1 MDQHPLT
8 GCFFFAIIYLSF
20 VSLPTTAVMPFG
32 RFSISGYRNLPF
44 QLRYKMTIK
53 VLVLKSGED
62 VIADVQEMM
71 SSENQVMGYF
81 LTKPCVVKLQ
91 AKETNT
97 DVSVRMHPWMPFA
110 REKMIPLTTDWVVT
124 MVTPV
129 ESIQEMY
136 EKQVLNDGKENDS
149 TTDSDEQSETDNSD

>member
-1 MDQHPLT
+1 
-8 GCFFFAIIYLSF
+8 
-20 VSLPTTAVMPFG
+20 
-32 RFSISGYRNLPF
+32 
-44 QLRYKMTIK
+44 MTIK

-91 AKETNT
+91 AKETNN
-97 DVSVRMHPWMPFA
+97 DVSVRMHPWMPIA
-110 REKMIPLTTDWVVT
+110 REKMIPLSTDWVVT

-129 ESIQEMY
+129 DKILEMY
-136 EKQVLNDGKENDS
+136 QTQVLNDGKENDS
-149 TTDSDEQSETDNSD
+149 TTDSTEQSETSNSD

>member
-1 MDQHPLT
+1 
-8 GCFFFAIIYLSF
+8 
-20 VSLPTTAVMPFG
+20 
-32 RFSISGYRNLPF
+32 
-44 QLRYKMTIK
+44 MTIK

-81 LTKPCVVKLQ
+81 LSKPCVVKLQ
-91 AKETNT
+91 AKETSS
-97 DVSVRMHPWMPFA
+97 DVSVRMHPWMPIA
-110 REKMIPLTTDWVVT
+110 REKMIPLSTDWVVT

-136 EKQVLNDGKENDS
+136 EKQVLEDGKETDQ
-149 TTDSDEQSETDNSD
+149 TTDSDEQSKTGDTNRRGRSS

>member
-1 MDQHPLT
+1 
-8 GCFFFAIIYLSF
+8 
-20 VSLPTTAVMPFG
+20 
-32 RFSISGYRNLPF
+32 
-44 QLRYKMTIK
+44 MTIK

-81 LTKPCVVKLQ
+81 LNKPCVVKIQ
-91 AKETNT
+91 TKGDSQ

-110 REKMIPLTTDWVVT
+110 REKMIPLSTDWVVT

-136 EKQVLNDGKENDS
+136 ETKVLADGKEE
-149 TTDSDEQSETDNSD
+149 TTNQTTSSDEQSEDSNTD

>member
-1 MDQHPLT
+1 
-8 GCFFFAIIYLSF
+8 
-20 VSLPTTAVMPFG
+20 
-32 RFSISGYRNLPF
+32 
-44 QLRYKMTIK
+44 MTIK

-91 AKETNT
+91 AKETSS
-97 DVSVRMHPWMPFA
+97 DVSVRMHPWMPIA
-110 REKMIPLTTDWVVT
+110 REKMIPLSTDWVVT
-124 MVTPV
+124 MVTPI

-136 EKQVLNDGKENDS
+136 EKQVLEDGKETDQ
-149 TTDSDEQSETDNSD
+149 TTSSNEQSEDSNTD

>member
-1 MDQHPLT
+1 
-8 GCFFFAIIYLSF
+8 
-20 VSLPTTAVMPFG
+20 
-32 RFSISGYRNLPF
+32 
-44 QLRYKMTIK
+44 MTIK

-91 AKETNT
+91 AKETSS
-97 DVSVRMHPWMPFA
+97 DVSVRMHPWMPIA
-110 REKMIPLTTDWVVT
+110 REKMIPLSTDWVVT

-136 EKQVLNDGKENDS
+136 EKQVLEDGKETDQ
-149 TTDSDEQSETDNSD
+149 TTSSDEQSEDSNTD

>member
-1 MDQHPLT
+1 
-8 GCFFFAIIYLSF
+8 
-20 VSLPTTAVMPFG
+20 
-32 RFSISGYRNLPF
+32 
-44 QLRYKMTIK
+44 MTIK

-71 SSENQVMGYF
+71 SSEDQLMGYF

-91 AKETNT
+91 AKETSN

-110 REKMIPLTTDWVVT
+110 REKMIPLSTDWVVT

-136 EKQVLNDGKENDS
+136 QKQVLQDGKDTDQ
-149 TTDSDEQSETDNSD
+149 TTDSDEQSKTGDTNRRGRSS

>member
-1 MDQHPLT
+1 
-8 GCFFFAIIYLSF
+8 
-20 VSLPTTAVMPFG
+20 
-32 RFSISGYRNLPF
+32 
-44 QLRYKMTIK
+44 MTIK

-81 LTKPCVVKLQ
+81 LTKPCVVKIQ
-91 AKETNT
+91 AKGDGQ

-110 REKMIPLTTDWVVT
+110 REKMIPLGTDWVVT

-129 ESIQEMY
+129 EKIQEMY
-136 EKQVLNDGKENDS
+136 VNQVLNDGKEETNQ
-149 TTDSDEQSETDNSD
+149 TTNSDEQSEDSNTD

>member
-1 MDQHPLT
+1 
-8 GCFFFAIIYLSF
+8 
-20 VSLPTTAVMPFG
+20 
-32 RFSISGYRNLPF
+32 
-44 QLRYKMTIK
+44 MTIK

-91 AKETNT
+91 AKETSS

-110 REKMIPLTTDWVVT
+110 REKMIPLSTDWVVT

-136 EKQVLNDGKENDS
+136 QKQVLDDGKETDQ
-149 TTDSDEQSETDNSD
+149 TTDSDKQPKTGDTNRRGRSS

>member
-1 MDQHPLT
+1 
-8 GCFFFAIIYLSF
+8 
-20 VSLPTTAVMPFG
+20 
-32 RFSISGYRNLPF
+32 
-44 QLRYKMTIK
+44 MTIK

-71 SSENQVMGYF
+71 SSSDQVIGYF

-91 AKETNT
+91 AKETSS
-97 DVSVRMHPWMPFA
+97 DVSVRMHPWMPIA
-110 REKMIPLTTDWVVT
+110 REKMIPLSTDWVVT

-136 EKQVLNDGKENDS
+136 QKQVLDDGKETDQ
-149 TTDSDEQSETDNSD
+149 TTSSDEQSEDSNTD

>member
-1 MDQHPLT
+1 
-8 GCFFFAIIYLSF
+8 
-20 VSLPTTAVMPFG
+20 
-32 RFSISGYRNLPF
+32 
-44 QLRYKMTIK
+44 MTIK

-71 SSENQVMGYF
+71 SSSDQVIGYF
-81 LTKPCVVKLQ
+81 LNKPCVVKIQ

-97 DVSVRMHPWMPFA
+97 DVSVRMHPWMPIA
-110 REKMIPLTTDWVVT
+110 RETMIPVSADWVVT

-136 EKQVLNDGKENDS
+136 ENQVLNDGKENDS

>member
-1 MDQHPLT
+1 
-8 GCFFFAIIYLSF
+8 
-20 VSLPTTAVMPFG
+20 
-32 RFSISGYRNLPF
+32 
-44 QLRYKMTIK
+44 MTIK

-81 LTKPCVVKLQ
+81 LNKPCVVKIQ
-91 AKETNT
+91 AKGDSQ

-110 REKMIPLTTDWVVT
+110 REKMIPLSTDWVVT

-136 EKQVLNDGKENDS
+136 QKQVLDDGKEETNQ
-149 TTDSDEQSETDNSD
+149 TTSSNKQSEDSNTD

>member
-1 MDQHPLT
+1 
-8 GCFFFAIIYLSF
+8 
-20 VSLPTTAVMPFG
+20 
-32 RFSISGYRNLPF
+32 
-44 QLRYKMTIK
+44 MTIK

-91 AKETNT
+91 AKETSS

-110 REKMIPLTTDWVVT
+110 REKMIPLSTDWVVT

-136 EKQVLNDGKENDS
+136 QKQVLEDGKETDQ
-149 TTDSDEQSETDNSD
+149 TTDSDEQSKTGDTNRRGSSS

>member
-1 MDQHPLT
+1 
-8 GCFFFAIIYLSF
+8 
-20 VSLPTTAVMPFG
+20 
-32 RFSISGYRNLPF
+32 
-44 QLRYKMTIK
+44 MTIK

-81 LTKPCVVKLQ
+81 LSKPCVVKLQ
-91 AKETNT
+91 AKETSS
-97 DVSVRMHPWMPFA
+97 DVSVRMHPWMPIA
-110 REKMIPLTTDWVVT
+110 REKMIPLSTDWVVT

-136 EKQVLNDGKENDS
+136 QKQVLEDGKETDQ
-149 TTDSDEQSETDNSD
+149 TTDSDEQSETGDTD

>member
-1 MDQHPLT
+1 
-8 GCFFFAIIYLSF
+8 
-20 VSLPTTAVMPFG
+20 
-32 RFSISGYRNLPF
+32 
-44 QLRYKMTIK
+44 MTIK

-91 AKETNT
+91 AKETSS

-110 REKMIPLTTDWVVT
+110 REKMIPLSTDWVVT

-129 ESIQEMY
+129 EKIQEMY
-136 EKQVLNDGKENDS
+136 VNQVLNDGKETDQ
-149 TTDSDEQSETDNSD
+149 TTSSDEQSEDSNTD

>member
-1 MDQHPLT
+1 
-8 GCFFFAIIYLSF
+8 
-20 VSLPTTAVMPFG
+20 
-32 RFSISGYRNLPF
+32 
-44 QLRYKMTIK
+44 MTIK

-62 VIADVQEMM
+62 VIADIQEMM
-71 SSENQVMGYF
+71 SSDDQVMGYF

-91 AKETNT
+91 AKETNN

-110 REKMIPLTTDWVVT
+110 REKMIPLSTDWVVT

-136 EKQVLNDGKENDS
+136 QKQVLEDGKEETNQ
-149 TTDSDEQSETDNSD
+149 TTNSDEQSEDSNTD

>member
-1 MDQHPLT
+1 
-8 GCFFFAIIYLSF
+8 
-20 VSLPTTAVMPFG
+20 
-32 RFSISGYRNLPF
+32 
-44 QLRYKMTIK
+44 MTIK

-91 AKETNT
+91 AKETSS
-97 DVSVRMHPWMPFA
+97 DVYVRMHQWMPFA
-110 REKMIPLTTDWVVT
+110 REKMIPLSTDWVVT

-136 EKQVLNDGKENDS
+136 QKQVLEDGKEETNQ
-149 TTDSDEQSETDNSD
+149 TTNSDEQSEDSNTD

>member
-1 MDQHPLT
+1 
-8 GCFFFAIIYLSF
+8 
-20 VSLPTTAVMPFG
+20 
-32 RFSISGYRNLPF
+32 
-44 QLRYKMTIK
+44 MTIK

-81 LTKPCVVKLQ
+81 LNKPCVVKLQ

-97 DVSVRMHPWMPFA
+97 DVSVRMHPWMPIA
-110 REKMIPLTTDWVVT
+110 RETMIPVSADWVVT

-129 ESIQEMY
+129 EKIQEMY

-149 TTDSDEQSETDNSD
+149 TTDSNEQSETDNSD